1 MCSIPHAI
9 GAGLSALQVYGQ
21 VETAKGQVAAQENAA
36 KGAYRNAN
44 SQQSALNSQRV
55 IASQQAV
62 EKITKDQLGAA
73 QAASAA
79 RVSAG
84 EAGISGVGVNRIV
97 GDIGQQLGQE
107 TAVTQTNLLRQ
118 QSSLGSQ
125 SESIQMGLEDQI
137 KSLQVERGPSPLE
150 AALSIGMGAFS
161 GGQTG
166 AAMGYGSGVAM
177 NGAGQVVQQ
186 NLTGMD
192 FFKSIVGYGDYTPL
206 TSPQAVAVNK
216 SIGTTDYM
224 NVLLNGE
231 RQQTN
236 SMKQKYNLKI
246 GG

>member
-1 MCSIPHAI
+1 MCSPIAAI
-9 GAGLSALQVYGQ
+9 GAGISALQVYGQ
-21 VETAKGQVAAQENAA
+21 VETAKGQVAAQEQAA

-84 EAGISGVGVNRIV
+84 EAGISGVGINRIV

-118 QSSLGSQ
+118 QSSLGAK
-125 SESIQMGLEDQI
+125 SESVQMGLEDTI
-137 KSLQVERGPSPLE
+137 KGLQVERGPSPLE
-150 AALSIGMGAFS
+150 AALTIGMGAYS
-161 GGQTG
+161 GGQMGT
-166 AAMGYGSGVAM
+166 AMGYGSGVAM

-192 FFKSIVGYGDYTPL
+192 FFKSALGYGEF
-206 TSPQAVAVNK
+206 SPITGQQAGEIGK

>member
-84 EAGISGVGVNRIV
+84 EAGISGVGINRIV

-118 QSSLGSQ
+118 QSSLGAQ
-125 SESIQMGLEDQI
+125 SESVQMGLEDQI
-137 KSLQVERGPSPLE
+137 KGLQVERGPSPLE

-166 AAMGYGSGVAM
+166 AAMGYGSGFALD
-177 NGAGQVVQQ
+177 GAGQIVQQ
-186 NLTGMD
+186 NLTGMGFLGSLFD
-192 FFKSIVGYGDYTPL
+192 NDLNAITGLEYGNIVDSRKKTGNFLEDLSG
-206 TSPQAVAVNK
+206 
-216 SIGTTDYM
+216 
-224 NVLLNGE
+224 
-231 RQQTN
+231 
-236 SMKQKYNLKI
+236 QKALKDSAA
-246 GG
+246 GKYKHVTRG